1 MFSFVVFAFDLV
13 GTGSTTNCPNRQA
26 IEQSLN
32 KVHIPGA
39 LIVVVNGTNI
49 LYEQDFGSQSL
60 LPLKPMHADQSIF
73 VLASIS
79 KTFITVVV
87 MQLVE
92 KKLIDLDTDIN
103 QYFPNS
109 SNWLS
114 RPPRNVTLYSNEGAL
129 LAALVVECVAKIS
142 YGQYLRENIFKSLNI
157 YFRTVAV
164 RLSDFQNTEELVKH
178 YAYAVNESFI
188 QQWNHEIP
196 QFNCNL
202 STSLH
207 FPLFSFSGY
216 PAGLLRMSTISLSM
230 FLRMFINNGYPL
242 HSSQSIAEIYEL
254 AWHWRTLSNTRLYLG
269 HGGSL
274 PGMIHLMLTNE
285 MNNTGVIVLTN
296 TDTTAPIDLTREIYE
311 TVESIHLTLFQ
322 CFEIRFIVF
331 KEDQIKTDT

>member
-32 KVHIPGA
+32 KVHIPARIHLTG
-39 LIVVVNGTNI
+39 
-49 LYEQDFGSQSL
+49 YQDHRG
-60 LPLKPMHADQSIF
+60 
-73 VLASIS
+73 
-79 KTFITVVV
+79 
-87 MQLVE
+87 
-92 KKLIDLDTDIN
+92 
-103 QYFPNS
+103 
-109 SNWLS
+109 
-114 RPPRNVTLYSNEGAL
+114 NVTLYSNEGTL

-196 QFNCNL
+196 QFNGNL

-216 PAGLLRMSTISLSM
+216 PAGLLRMSAISLSM

-242 HSSQSIAEIYEL
+242 FSSQSIAEMKQVVGGGLI
-254 AWHWRTLSNTRLYLG
+254 RLYNE
-269 HGGSL
+269 HARINS
-274 PGMIHLMLTNE
+274 TN
-285 MNNTGVIVLTN
+285 LH
-296 TDTTAPIDLTREIYE
+296 P
-311 TVESIHLTLFQ
+311 S
-322 CFEIRFIVF
+322 
-331 KEDQIKTDT
+331 